1 MDETLPHPN
10 GDRSSSRYGRVEKVS
25 VSKVVKGKG
34 GLSSVD
40 QFLHESEAEAE
51 ADNGY
56 IDYNTIVWG
65 PLNLESGGTFKGR
78 IRNVRITEITGVYN
92 WLASLSFD
100 PVDLTTVDK

>member
-10 GDRSSSRYGRVEKVS
+10 GDRLSSRYGRVEKVS

-34 GLSSVD
+34 GLSTMLTQS
-40 QFLHESEAEAE
+40 LHESDAD

-56 IDYNTIVWG
+56 TDYDTIVWG

-92 WLASLSFD
+92 WLASFLLI
-100 PVDLTTVDK
+100 PVNPGTPTK